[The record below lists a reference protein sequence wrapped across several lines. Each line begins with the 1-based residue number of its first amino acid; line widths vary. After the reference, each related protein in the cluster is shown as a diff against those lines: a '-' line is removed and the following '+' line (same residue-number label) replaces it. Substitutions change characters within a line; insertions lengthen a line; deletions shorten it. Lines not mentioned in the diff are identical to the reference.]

1 MKKYYLLVYCL
12 GLVSLFF
19 VSEVYLLNQVDN
31 SVQLR
36 KIQDRYKV
44 DDPEDLIEEE
54 DSIITEIIEPRQKK
68 LSRILRNDEV
78 TTQSPVSELSCDIFE
93 KRHCMIK
100 GVSDFNAHY
109 QIDDGNEIISC
120 ISNSANIFDICQ
132 YEKEFKKVKFKSFPV
147 VPVLKLENK
156 KVLEIGT
163 KFFFVDKSS
172 NPINIDPKVNLKSP
186 TVARLSVRLSGDCKI
201 NQVSM
206 SSPYQIKL
214 RSEENIGIL
223 IKNVKSSKSG
233 NIKSIAGDTTINFKP
248 EELDGNHFLLCGDKS
263 SLIAKV
269 DIPVRNCVSK
279 YSDEPKKI
287 FFCTNFSYSKWIF
300 VFLMVAFPISW
311 FIWKTKDALSIWYDV
326 IGILTYPILW
336 TLNWLWPYFPL
347 KCRICGCFSFLT
359 HSCTEK
365 CVCNQDKA
373 SKDHTDE
380 CYLFTKD
387 KEEWRKLTLIQ
398 QFQFIINTKLSTNF
412 LVFVT
417 KMILASILISYI
429 PSSIAL
435 KQPNICVEKCYYNL
449 NLDSLTTDKFG
460 MTDNGYETCECSI
473 GNVITETVYR
483 SGVPMSRATSLNDCV
498 LGSDLCMVSNNQ
510 AQNLFACRNGCN
522 SLSSIKNIPD
532 TKFSKLYKGQS
543 FKGNL
548 TSLKIANRL
557 REGYMDSPT
566 ESKILEEESAKEYKF
581 YKSLKVDDIPPENL
595 LPRQSLVFSTEVD
608 GKYRYLLEMDIKSNT
623 GSVYLLNDD
632 ATHSPMEFMIYI
644 KSVGVEYDVRYK
656 YSTAKIDTT
665 VSDYLVTCT
674 GKCSDCI
681 KQKPKVGVLDFCVT
695 PTSWWGCEELGC
707 LAINEGSICGHCTN
721 IYDLSSLV
729 NIYQVVESHVTAE
742 VCVKSLDGYS
752 CKKHSDRSP
761 IQTDYYQLDMSID
774 LHNDYMSTDKLFAV
788 TKQQK
793 ILTGNIADLGDFAG
807 SSFGHPQ
814 ITIDGI
820 PLSVPATLSQ
830 NDFTWSCSAVGDKK
844 VNIKQCGLYTYSAI
858 YVLSPSKDVSHL
870 DENSNKLYMEK
881 DFLVGK
887 LKMVVDMPKEMFKKI
902 PTKPI
907 ISEAKMI
914 CSGCSQCAVGI
925 DCNITYTSDTTFSA
939 RLMMDTCSFK
949 SDQLGTFLGPNEKSI
964 KAYCSE
970 EITDKSLKL
979 IPEDQEELT
988 VDTQVDE
995 FTQVDQDTLIHF
1007 DDKSAHDENKHHS
1020 DTSISSLWDWIKAPF
1035 NWIASFF
1042 GSFFDL
1048 VRIILVIIAACVGL
1062 YIVSSIFKLSRTYY
1076 VDKRRQKL
1084 EDAIESVESS
1094 VLLAN
1099 YSGIDQTRKRKS
1111 PPKGYDF
1118 SLDI

>member
-12 GLVSLFF
+12 GLYLLFLA
-19 VSEVYLLNQVDN
+19 SEVYLLNQVDN
-31 SVQLR
+31 NDQLR

-44 DDPEDLIEEE
+44 DDPEDLVETEEYIPAE
-54 DSIITEIIEPRQKK
+54 TTKLKQKK
-68 LSRILRNDEV
+68 LSRILRNGET
-78 TTQSPVSELSCDIFE
+78 TTQLPTPSLNCDNFE
-93 KRHCMIK
+93 KKHCMIK
-100 GVSDFNAHY
+100 GVSEFNAHY
-109 QIDDGNEIISC
+109 QIDNGEEIISC
-120 ISNSANIFDICQ
+120 ISSSSNIFDICQ
-132 YEKEFKKVKFKSFPV
+132 YEREFRKTKFKSFPV

-163 KFFFVDKSS
+163 KFFFVDKSN

-214 RSEENIGIL
+214 RSEENIGVL
-223 IKNVKSSKSG
+223 IKNVKNPKSES
-233 NIKSIAGDTTINFKP
+233 IKSITGDSTINFKP
-248 EELDGNHFLLCGDKS
+248 DELDGNHFLLCGDKS

-279 YSDEPKKI
+279 YSEEPKKT
-287 FFCTNFSYSKWIF
+287 FFCTNFSYFKWIF
-300 VFLMVAFPISW
+300 VFLTIAFPISW
-311 FIWKTKDALSIWYDV
+311 LIWKTKNALSIWYDI

-336 TLNWLWPYFPL
+336 AINWLWPYFPF
-347 KCRICGCFSFLT
+347 KCRVCGCVSFLT
-359 HSCTEK
+359 HSCAEK
-365 CVCNQDKA
+365 CVCNQERA
-373 SKDHTDE
+373 SKTHTDD
-380 CYLFTKD
+380 CYLFNKS
-387 KEEWRKLTLIQ
+387 KVEWRKLTLIQ
-398 QFQFIINTKLSTNF
+398 QFQFVINTKLSTNF
-412 LVFVT
+412 LVLVT

-435 KQPNICVEKCYYNL
+435 KQSNLRVEKCYYNL

-460 MTDNGYETCECSI
+460 MADNGYETCECSI
-473 GNVITETVYR
+473 GNVISETVYR
-483 SGVPMSRATSLNDCV
+483 SGVPMSRATALNDCV
-498 LGSDLCMVSNNQ
+498 LGSELCLVSNNQ

-522 SLSSIKNIPD
+522 SLASIKNIPN
-532 TKFSKLYKGQS
+532 TKFNKFYKGKS

-557 REGYMDSPT
+557 RDGYMDSPT
-566 ESKILEEESAKEYKF
+566 ESRILEEESIKEYKF
-581 YKSLKVDDIPPENL
+581 YKSLKVDDVPPENL
-595 LPRQSLVFSTEVD
+595 MPRQSLVFSTEVD
-608 GKYRYLLEMDIKSNT
+608 GKYRYLLEMDIKANT

-632 ATHSPMEFMIYI
+632 AAHSPMEFMVYV

-665 VSDYLVTCT
+665 VADYLVTCT
-674 GKCSDCI
+674 GSCADCV

-742 VCVKSLDGYS
+742 ICIKSLDGYT

-793 ILTGNIADLGDFAG
+793 ILTGNIADLGDFSG

-858 YVLSPSKDVSHL
+858 YILSPSKDVSHL

-887 LKMVVDMPKEMFKKI
+887 LKMVIDMPKEMFKKI

-907 ISEAKMI
+907 LSEVKMI
-914 CSGCSQCAVGI
+914 CSGCAQCAAGI
-925 DCNITYTSDTTFSA
+925 DCNITYTSDTTFSS
-939 RLMMDTCSFK
+939 RLVMDTCSFK

-964 KAYCSE
+964 KVYCSE
-970 EITDKSLKL
+970 EISDKSLKL

-988 VDTQVDE
+988 VDIQVDE
-995 FTQVDQDTLIHF
+995 FTEVDQDTIIHF
-1007 DDKSAHDENKHHS
+1007 DDKSAHDEKIHHS

-1035 NWIASFF
+1035 NWVASFF
-1042 GSFFDL
+1042 GTFFDL
-1048 VRIILVIIAACVGL
+1048 VRIVLVITAACIGL
-1062 YIVSSIFKLSRTYY
+1062 YILSSIFRLSKTYY
-1076 VDKRRQKL
+1076 ADRRRQKL
-1084 EDAIESVESS
+1084 EDAIESIESS
-1094 VLLAN
+1094 VLLTN
-1099 YSGIDQTRKRKS
+1099 YTGVDQARKRKS

>member
-12 GLVSLFF
+12 SLVALFF

-31 SVQLR
+31 NVQLR

-44 DDPEDLIEEE
+44 DDPEDLIEGE

-78 TTQSPVSELSCDIFE
+78 TTQSPVSELSCDSFE

-109 QIDDGNEIISC
+109 QIDNGNEIISC

-163 KFFFVDKSS
+163 KFFFVDKSN

-233 NIKSIAGDTTINFKP
+233 NIKSIARDTTINFKP

-287 FFCTNFSYSKWIF
+287 FFCTNFSYFKWIF

-326 IGILTYPILW
+326 IGILTYPVLW

-359 HSCTEK
+359 HSCAEK
-365 CVCNQDKA
+365 CVCNQNKA
-373 SKDHTDE
+373 SKDHAEE
-380 CYLFTKD
+380 CYLSIKG
-387 KEEWRKLTLIQ
+387 KVEWHKLTLIQ

-412 LVFVT
+412 LVFIT

-429 PSSIAL
+429 PASIAM
-435 KQPNICVEKCYYNL
+435 KQQNLCVEKCYYNL
-449 NLDSLTTDKFG
+449 NLDNLTTDKFG
-460 MTDNGYETCECSI
+460 MPSNGYESCDCSI

-498 LGSDLCMVSNNQ
+498 LGSDLCMVRNNQ

-522 SLSSIKNIPD
+522 SLESIKSIPNV
-532 TKFSKLYKGQS
+532 KFNKLYRGQS

-557 REGYMDSPT
+557 REGYMDSTT
-566 ESKILEEESAKEYKF
+566 ESIILEEESAKEYKF
-581 YKSLKVDDIPPENL
+581 YKRLKVDDVPPENL
-595 LPRQSLVFSTEVD
+595 MPRQSLVFSTEVD
-608 GKYRYLLEMDIKSNT
+608 GKYRYLIEMDIKSNT
-623 GSVYLLNDD
+623 GSIYLLNDD
-632 ATHSPMEFMIYI
+632 ATHSPMEFMVYV
-644 KSVGVEYDVRYK
+644 KSVGVEYDIKYK

-665 VSDYLVTCT
+665 VADYLVTCT
-674 GKCSDCI
+674 GNCDDCI
-681 KQKPKVGVLDFCVT
+681 KQKPKVGVLDYCVT

-707 LAINEGSICGHCTN
+707 LAINEGGICGHCTN

-729 NIYQVVESHVTAE
+729 NIYQVVESHVSAE
-742 VCVKSLDGYS
+742 ICIKSLDGYS

-761 IQTDYYQLDMSID
+761 IQTDYYQLDMSVD

-788 TKQQK
+788 DKQQR

-807 SSFGHPQ
+807 ASFGHPQ
-814 ITIDGI
+814 ITADGI
-820 PLSVPATLSQ
+820 PLSVPATLSP
-830 NDFTWSCSAVGDKK
+830 NDFTWSCSAVGEKK
-844 VNIKQCGLYTYSAI
+844 VNIRQCGLYTYSNI
-858 YVLSPSKDVSHL
+858 YVLSTSKDVSHI
-870 DENSNKLYMEK
+870 DEYNNKLYMVK

-887 LKMVVDMPKEMFKKI
+887 LKMVIDMPKEMFKKI

-914 CSGCSQCAVGI
+914 CSGCSQCAAGI
-925 DCNITYTSDTTFSA
+925 DCNITYTSDTTFSS

-949 SDQLGTFLGPNEKSI
+949 SDQLGTFLGPNKKSI
-964 KAYCSE
+964 KAYCSGG
-970 EITDKSLKL
+970 IADKSLKL
-979 IPEDQEELT
+979 IPEDQDELT
-988 VDTQVDE
+988 VDIPVDE
-995 FTQVDQDTLIHF
+995 FIHIDQDTIIHF
-1007 DDKSAHDENKHHS
+1007 DDKSAHDENIHHS

-1035 NWIASFF
+1035 NWVASFF
-1042 GSFFDL
+1042 GNFFDL
-1048 VRIILVIIAACVGL
+1048 VRIILVIAAACIGI
-1062 YIVSSIFKLSRTYY
+1062 YILSSIFRLSRTYY
-1076 VDKRRQKL
+1076 VDKRRQTL
-1084 EDAIESVESS
+1084 EDAMESMESS
-1094 VLLAN
+1094 VLLTN
-1099 YSGIDQTRKRKS
+1099 YTGIDQARKRRS

>member
-44 DDPEDLIEEE
+44 DDPEDLVEEE
-54 DSIITEIIEPRQKK
+54 DNIITEIVEPTPIK
-68 LSRILRNDEV
+68 LSRILMNDDP
-78 TTQSPVSELSCDIFE
+78 TTRFSVSEARCDSFE
-93 KRHCMIK
+93 TRYCMIK
-100 GVSDFNAHY
+100 DVIDFDAHY
-109 QIDDGNEIISC
+109 HIDNGDEIISC
-120 ISNSANIFDICQ
+120 AGSSARIFDICH
-132 YEKEFKKVKFKSFPV
+132 YEKEFTKIKFISFPV

-163 KFFFVDKSS
+163 KFFFVDKSN

-186 TVARLSVRLSGDCKI
+186 TVARLSVRLSGDRKI

-214 RSEENIGIL
+214 RSEENIGVL
-223 IKNVKSSKSG
+223 VKNVKSSKSG

-287 FFCTNFSYSKWIF
+287 FFCTNFSYFKWIF
-300 VFLMVAFPISW
+300 VFLVVAFPISW

-435 KQPNICVEKCYYNL
+435 KQQNLCVEKCYYNL
-449 NLDSLTTDKFG
+449 NLDNLTTDKFG
-460 MTDNGYETCECSI
+460 MPSNGYESCDCSI
-473 GNVITETVYR
+473 GNVITDTVYR

-498 LGSDLCMVSNNQ
+498 LGSDLCMVRNNQ
-510 AQNLFACRNGCN
+510 AQNLFACMNGCT
-522 SLSSIKNIPD
+522 SLESIKSIPNV
-532 TKFSKLYKGQS
+532 KFNKLYRGQS

-548 TSLKIANRL
+548 TSLKILYKL
-557 REGYMDSPT
+557 REGYMDSTT
-566 ESKILEEESAKEYKF
+566 ESIILEEESAIEYKF
-581 YKSLKVDDIPPENL
+581 YKRLPVDDVPPENL
-595 LPRQSLVFSTEVD
+595 MPSQSLVFYTEVD
-608 GKYRYLLEMDIKSNT
+608 GTYRYIIEMDIKSNT
-623 GSVYLLNDD
+623 GSNYVIKDD
-632 ATHSPMEFMIYI
+632 ATHSHRECMVYV
-644 KSVGVEYDVRYK
+644 KSVGVEYDIKYK

-665 VSDYLVTCT
+665 VADYLVTCT
-674 GKCSDCI
+674 GNCDDCT
-681 KQKPKVGVLDFCVT
+681 KQKPKVGVLVYCVT
-695 PTSWWGCEELGC
+695 PNYWWGCEELGD
-707 LAINEGSICGHCTN
+707 LAINEGGICGHWTN

-729 NIYQVVESHVTAE
+729 NIYQGVESHVSAE
-742 VCVKSLDGYS
+742 ICVKSLDGYS
-752 CKKHSDRSP
+752 RKKHSDKCP
-761 IQTDYYQLDMSID
+761 IQTDYFQLDMSID

-907 ISEAKMI
+907 ISEAKLI

-988 VDTQVDE
+988 VDIQVDE
-995 FTQVDQDTLIHF
+995 FTQVDQDTIIHF

-1020 DTSISSLWDWIKAPF
+1020 DTSISSLWDWIKALF
-1035 NWIASFF
+1035 SMIDSLL
-1042 GSFFDL
+1042 GSL
-1048 VRIILVIIAACVGL
+1048 LNIVRMIKVIIEGNKGDYKVC
-1062 YIVSSIFKLSRTYY
+1062 SIFNLSRTYY

-1084 EDAIESVESS
+1084 VESIDSFESS
-1094 VLLAN
+1094 VLLAK
-1099 YSGIDQTRKRKS
+1099 YTGIDQIRKRKS